1 MLNKIIDN
9 MIDIKSLE
17 YVTNLSFFNN
27 HRREYVFIN

>member
-17 YVTNLSFFNN
+17 YVNNLFFFNN
-27 HRREYVFIN
+27 HRREYIFVN